1 MTDRT
6 LLPSW
11 QQLQQHAEG
20 MQACHMNEL
29 FQEDSQRFD
38 RFSVNLPRLLLDYS
52 KNLIN
57 QKTIDLLMQ
66 LARDV
71 NVEQWREKMFAGE
84 RINFTE
90 DRAVLHV
97 ALRDR
102 SQKPLIV
109 DGEDVTQQVQTELDA
124 MEDFVASVR
133 QGKWKGYSGKRI
145 TDIVNIGV
153 GGSNLGPQMV
163 TEALKNY
170 SDNSVSV
177 HYVSNVDGAQIADI
191 LRPLNPE
198 KVLFVVSSK
207 TFTTTETMTNA
218 RTAMNWLVSSSF
230 AQSAVAKHFVAV
242 TSNSENAIKFGINKD
257 NIFKLWDWVGG
268 SVIRCGQP
276 SVCQLHSIWV
286 LINLSNCSKAQMR
299 WTPISKKRR

>member
-1 MTDRT
+1 MTSRT

-11 QQLQQHAEG
+11 KQLQDHAHN
-20 MQACHMNEL
+20 MQACHMNTL
-29 FQEDSQRFD
+29 FEKNKQRFD
-38 RFSVNLPRLLLDYS
+38 HFSIDLPRLLLDYS

-57 QKTIDLLMQ
+57 QQTLDLLMQ

-71 NVEQWREKMFAGE
+71 DVEQWREKMFAGE

-90 DRAVLHV
+90 NRAVLHV

-102 SQKPLIV
+102 SEKTLLV
-109 DGEDVTQQVQTELDA
+109 DGDDVNAQIRAELNV
-124 MEDFVASVR
+124 MEAFVNKVR
-133 QGKWKGYSGKRI
+133 QGSWKGYSGKRI

-170 SDNSVSV
+170 SDNSVDV
-177 HYVSNVDGAQIADI
+177 HYVSNVDGTQIAET
-191 LRPLNPE
+191 LRPLSPE

-218 RTAMNWLVSSSF
+218 RTAMNWLVSASF
-230 AQSAVAKHFVAV
+230 DKSAVDKHFVAV
-242 TSNSENAIKFGINKD
+242 TSNSANAIKFGINKD

-268 SVIRCGQP
+268 RYSLWSAIGLP
-276 SVCQLHSIWV
+276 
-286 LINLSNCSKAQMR
+286 
-299 WTPISKKRR
+299 